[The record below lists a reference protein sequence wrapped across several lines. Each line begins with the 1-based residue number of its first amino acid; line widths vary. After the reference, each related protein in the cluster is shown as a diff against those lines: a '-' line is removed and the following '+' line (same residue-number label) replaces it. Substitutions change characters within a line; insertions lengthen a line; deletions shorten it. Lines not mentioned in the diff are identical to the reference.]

1 MQGFFDHG
9 LAYACRARHVY
20 IGFGQLTRGQRHPV
34 DEAERST
41 QSRIH
46 WGGCVI
52 RKHGLNQHLAE
63 EVPAIYLYR
72 KVGALVHKP
81 KVQNVP
87 ASEWVG
93 VQIFR
98 PTEIGLQK

>member
-1 MQGFFDHG
+1 M
-9 LAYACRARHVY
+9 
-20 IGFGQLTRGQRHPV
+20 HPQKAIV
-34 DEAERST
+34 RQPRLEMYQE
-41 QSRIH
+41 
-46 WGGCVI
+46 V
-52 RKHGLNQHLAE
+52 NQHLAE